1 MKRKPEILPRLLA
14 VAILIGTHGSANAD
28 EGVYESVA
36 DIRIGRIFLT
46 PAERRRLD
54 QLRLAPPRSAG
65 GAPVAAGV
73 ESTGTGDRQRRP
85 AGYIISSSGK
95 RRTWTGD
102 DFVASDG
109 RASISTRFPGDVEVI
124 RHGEQAASIE
134 QGPATDQPAESPAHD
149 SSQTAESKA
158 DDDQALD

>member
-1 MKRKPEILPRLLA
+1 MKRKPQNLLGLLA
-14 VAILIGTHGSANAD
+14 IVILIGVHSSANAD

-36 DIRIGRIFLT
+36 DLRIGRIFLT

-65 GAPVAAGV
+65 SAPVAVGV
-73 ESTGTGDRQRRP
+73 ESAGATDRQRRP
-85 AGYIISSSGK
+85 AGYIISSSGN

-109 RASISTRFPGDVEVI
+109 QGSLRTRFPGDVEVI

-134 QGPATDQPAESPAHD
+134 QGPATDQAAESPAND
-149 SSQTAESKA
+149 SSETVESKA